1 MPASI
6 GERIWRVE
14 DERLLRGEGA
24 FVSDQFAP
32 NVAHAAF
39 LRSPAACADIIRID
53 ITAALATDGVVAV
66 LTGAD
71 VIQDGLG
78 GIPWEVCPPG
88 HEKEARF
95 QGDPEIAESQPLLAH
110 SRVRYVGEPIAMV
123 IGNSQAAAL
132 NGVDA
137 INVDFEYGEATVGI
151 QNARISEPCAEALF
165 TAEVGDRIDTDAVFK
180 SAFGVVQ
187 IRTHI
192 PRLAAAPMEPRGYL
206 SDYSTDDQRWTI
218 WATEGKPNPVRD
230 TIAKHILHVDP
241 ERIRLVAND
250 IGGGFGGKNVTHAEA
265 ALTLWAAKRIGRP
278 VRWISTRLE
287 AFQSDMQGRDHL
299 IEARLAYSEDGFFTA
314 VSYDSMVDVGAY
326 LSPRGVMP
334 ALTSLKTITGPYR
347 IGAAHGRVR
356 GILTNTVP
364 TGPYRGAGAPECA
377 YAVERLVDMAAA
389 KLAMDPVA
397 LRRRNLIRPESLP
410 WTAPTGVTFH
420 SVDFPAV
427 LEAAVGGRKP
437 LSPRR
442 KSDRF
447 CYGVGVAFT
456 IECYAASLG
465 ESAEVLVRED
475 GSIEIRIGTKSS
487 GQSHETTYAQIA
499 ADAFGLPCERFKII
513 QGDTRLVRQGNG
525 TGASRSLTVGGS
537 AIIRAIDRLL
547 DEARVIAA
555 QAMQCSP
562 ETLDYAGGTFTQRGV
577 LASSVSIFALCEAQP
592 NGCLRG
598 VGDFKPSQ
606 FTIPGGCHVASVEVD
621 KETGRVRVLDY
632 RLVHDAGV
640 AVNPTIV
647 EGQLHGGIVQGIGAA
662 LSEMVH
668 FDAESGQLVTAS
680 FQDYAMP
687 RAASACGLSV
697 SLLGVRC
704 ASNLIGAKPVGE
716 AGTVGAPPAIINAII
731 NAIDCPSVSHIELPA
746 TSERVWQALQGRYPS
761 SLAGSQIDWQC

>member
-1 MPASI
+1 
-6 GERIWRVE
+6 
-14 DERLLRGEGA
+14 
-24 FVSDQFAP
+24 
-32 NVAHAAF
+32 
-39 LRSPAACADIIRID
+39 
-53 ITAALATDGVVAV
+53 
-66 LTGAD
+66 
-71 VIQDGLG
+71 
-78 GIPWEVCPPG
+78 
-88 HEKEARF
+88 
-95 QGDPEIAESQPLLAH
+95 
-110 SRVRYVGEPIAMV
+110 
-123 IGNSQAAAL
+123 
-132 NGVDA
+132 
-137 INVDFEYGEATVGI
+137 
-151 QNARISEPCAEALF
+151 
-165 TAEVGDRIDTDAVFK
+165 
-180 SAFGVVQ
+180 
-187 IRTHI
+187 
-192 PRLAAAPMEPRGYL
+192 
-206 SDYSTDDQRWTI
+206 
-218 WATEGKPNPVRD
+218 
-230 TIAKHILHVDP
+230 
-241 ERIRLVAND
+241 
-250 IGGGFGGKNVTHAEA
+250 VTHAEV

-287 AFQSDMQGRDHL
+287 AFQSDIQGRDHL
-299 IEARLAYSEDGFFTA
+299 IEARLAYSKEGVLTA
-314 VSYDSMVDVGAY
+314 VSYDSMVDLGAY

-347 IGAAHGRVR
+347 IEAAHGRVR
-356 GILTNTVP
+356 GVLTNTVP
-364 TGPYRGAGAPECA
+364 TCTYRGAGAPESA

-389 KLAMDPVA
+389 KLAIDPVA
-397 LRRRNLIRPESLP
+397 LRCRNLIKPESLP

-427 LEAAVGGRKP
+427 LEAAVGGRNP
-437 LSPRR
+437 LRPRR

-456 IECYAASLG
+456 VECYAASLG

-499 ADAFGLPCERFKII
+499 ADAFGLPNECFKII

-547 DEARVIAA
+547 DETRIIAA
-555 QAMQCSP
+555 EAMQCNP
-562 ETLDYAGGTFTQRGV
+562 ETLDYAGGTFTQRGA
-577 LASSVSIFALCEAQP
+577 LASSVSIFALCAAQP

-632 RLVHDAGV
+632 RLVQDAGV

-668 FDAESGQLVTAS
+668 FDAESGQLVTAT

-687 RAASACGLSV
+687 RAESACEFSV

-704 ASNLIGAKPVGE
+704 VSNLVGAKPVGE

-746 TSERVWQALQGRYPS
+746 TPERVWHALQGAVCR
-761 SLAGSQIDWQC
+761 AGLPDHRLTGEC